1 MAVFRIKS
9 RKVLKSK
16 PLVRHLVEA
25 PNEELKMMQI
35 LVGKGIEEEYKKL
48 LLQERERIENL
59 DKNEQVEE
67 IFKTIKQVESIFGE
81 KTIRKDASMREIIIA
96 CEEGE
101 DCDARFKQ
109 FLKEFVKSFSDKLV
123 LFIFKHSKD
132 GKEHFHIL
140 VPLRKLAG
148 DKKKIEF
155 TNRHWIKF
163 LQKVLNEEEK
173 KRINKK
179 NRVGNIPLWVVRSI
193 ENALRKELGEK
204 KAQEIARKLVQLARR
219 YLTRKEIF
227 ELKKKN
233 ADELLELHKKL
244 TELERMR
251 ESLKEIIEEEKGL
264 FNKTEPN
271 QNRRF
276 RFDI

>member
-25 PNEELKMMQI
+25 PNEEMKGIQI
-35 LVGKGIEEEYKKL
+35 LVGKGVEEEYKKL
-48 LLQERERIENL
+48 LLQERERIEKL
-59 DKNEQVEE
+59 SRIEQIEE
-67 IFKTIKQVESIFGE
+67 LFKTIKQVESVFGE

-96 CEEGE
+96 CEAGE

-109 FLKEFVKSFSDKLV
+109 FLKEFVRNFSDKLV
-123 LFIFKHSKD
+123 LFVFKHEKD
-132 GKEHFHIL
+132 NREHFHIL
-140 VPLRKLAG
+140 VPLRKLGG

-204 KAQEIARKLVQLARR
+204 KAQEIARKLVQLGRR

-233 ADELLELHKKL
+233 ADELLKIYKKL
-244 TELERMR
+244 IQLERMR
-251 ESLKEIIEEEKGL
+251 ESLKEVIEEEEGL
-264 FNKTEPN
+264 FKPTEPN
-271 QNRRF
+271 QKRRF